1 VLVVILGATVYLYR
15 DVPSEFAPK
24 EDRGAFFVI
33 VNGPEGASFEYMQEH
48 MDEIEAR
55 LMPFVDSG
63 EFQRLLVRAPRA
75 FGQTE
80 VFNTGFVIM
89 VLSHWDT
96 GRRSAWEL
104 MRAVQGKIT
113 DLTGVRA
120 FAVMRQG
127 LGGGIRKPVQFVIG
141 GSTYANLVRWRDTI
155 LAKTAQNE

>member
-1 VLVVILGATVYLYR
+1 MSPMLASKLLGSGIRRGRLNRVTETCMDWFQEIYLSSLKGVLKRPLWAAGVLVVILGATVYLYR

-75 FGQTE
+75 FGQT
-80 VFNTGFVIM
+80 
-89 VLSHWDT
+89 
-96 GRRSAWEL
+96 
-104 MRAVQGKIT
+104 GKQ
-113 DLTGVRA
+113 A
-120 FAVMRQG
+120 
-127 LGGGIRKPVQFVIG
+127 
-141 GSTYANLVRWRDTI
+141 
-155 LAKTAQNE
+155 